1 MKFRRVDSTKLLFS
15 FFLDNSGTSLAFS
28 PPFPALPALSLRSL
42 SPRLDNAR
50 HRVTSERQGADACRQ
65 RWNRRR
71 RLRLR
76 SLDKREDRQRRT
88 ASSHRPAPRQVR
100 RALSFAS
107 ILISSSGSC
116 RMLEFQP
123 RKKAIKAQARRWN
136 RDFLSRCRSI
146 GQRLS
151 SVLAFFTPTV
161 FGPANKKQKTDPAQ
175 ACSFLLRRRGA
186 DLHRRG
192 SPATGCCSPRGCPR
206 RARGDDGDGALC
218 CLSGQCRRR
227 RRARRRLLFG
237 GSGRPRRPGG
247 DAPRRLRG
255 AVPGP

>member
-1 MKFRRVDSTKLLFS
+1 MSSASSLSLFLSLFIPLGRTRRGLRHRGDQEAGDGSERRRRRGRKRHVRSESIAFQRRESRIFFMKFRRVDSTKLLFS

-100 RALSFAS
+100 CALSFAS

-116 RMLEFQP
+116 RMLEFQL
-123 RKKAIKAQARRWN
+123 RKNAIKAQARLWN
-136 RDFLSRCRSI
+136 RDFLYRCRSI

-151 SVLAFFTPTV
+151 SVLSFFNLTL
-161 FGPANKKQKTDPAQ
+161 FGPANKKQKTDPA
-175 ACSFLLRRRGA
+175 
-186 DLHRRG
+186 
-192 SPATGCCSPRGCPR
+192 
-206 RARGDDGDGALC
+206 
-218 CLSGQCRRR
+218 
-227 RRARRRLLFG
+227 
-237 GSGRPRRPGG
+237 
-247 DAPRRLRG
+247 
-255 AVPGP
+255 